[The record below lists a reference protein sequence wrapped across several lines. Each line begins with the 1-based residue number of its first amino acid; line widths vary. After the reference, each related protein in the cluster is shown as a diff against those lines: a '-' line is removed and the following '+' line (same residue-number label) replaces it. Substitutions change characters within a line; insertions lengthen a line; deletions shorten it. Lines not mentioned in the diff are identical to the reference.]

1 MGREGETSIRSSACT
16 LDEHCFHS
24 LDGAVSSG
32 IPVPL
37 DLPLFF
43 PLYFLPVPWGG
54 SSCGF
59 PCSRIMEYWEIDP
72 AIGECTDISSD
83 CEVETVESEN
93 HRQGVVIQH
102 CLTHPSFPAVPP
114 VCLFFFF
121 FFFPWFPVVG
131 SATNPVSSLRFLLFK
146 SSSFLRLAPSDD
158 DWSVLVGGRDPVVM
172 DCDSRMDQTKKEW

>member
-1 MGREGETSIRSSACT
+1 MSIA
-16 LDEHCFHS
+16 FIPWM
-24 LDGAVSSG
+24 AVSSG

-43 PLYFLPVPWGG
+43 RFIFTSTMGGFFL
-54 SSCGF
+54 GF
-59 PCSRIMEYWEIDP
+59 PFSRIMAYREIDP
-72 AIGECTDISSD
+72 VIGECTDISSD

-121 FFFPWFPVVG
+121 FLSFFPPGSLSSTRLPILFP
-131 SATNPVSSLRFLLFK
+131 P
-146 SSSFLRLAPSDD
+146 SSFSSFIFFLPLARPI
-158 DWSVLVGGRDPVVM
+158 
-172 DCDSRMDQTKKEW
+172 